1 MKHINRMTFSLFTKR
16 ASSRL
21 LVGALG
27 AWLCAGCA
35 SPPPHGV
42 PIPVQASATASVT
55 KPTGKPTPKN
65 FKVGEHGTLAFDLPG
80 GWSYKTY
87 RTNPLIPA
95 AFRLDAP
102 DKSAAMLVSVSWD
115 GIGTSQEAPDE
126 QLLERKLRNQAE
138 KRIRN
143 SVEKS
148 VVLKTVLLTDGYAQY
163 AQFTEAMWTN
173 AEVPKGNYRYVTDG
187 AFRCG
192 NLWGSFTVYS
202 QDKTGESF
210 RPALAI
216 VQSLHKLDR

>member
-1 MKHINRMTFSLFTKR
+1 MLAARHFSYGLVLGTALLLF
-16 ASSRL
+16 S
-21 LVGALG
+21 
-27 AWLCAGCA
+27 AGCA
-35 SPPPHGV
+35 TKSEPHGV
-42 PIPVQASATASVT
+42 PILIQPSTDSGVS
-55 KPTGKPTPKN
+55 KPAGKPVPKK
-65 FKVGEHGTLAFDLPG
+65 FPVGDHGTLAFEMPG
-80 GWSYKTY
+80 GWSYRTY

-95 AFRLDAP
+95 AFRMDAV
-102 DKSAAMLVSVSWD
+102 DKSTAMLVSVSWD

-148 VVLKTVLLTDGYAQY
+148 VTLKTEVLADGYAQY

-187 AFRCG
+187 VFRCG

-210 RPALAI
+210 RPALAV